1 MNKFDIQDSQYRE
14 PYHHYVGFRA
24 PGLQK
29 HMRWGLRY
37 YGYISRVLELAA
49 ALAPRNVAEVGC
61 GDGKILLELAQ
72 LCPAARFSGYD
83 LSQKAIAFAQAFA
96 WGRDELSFTAGDF
109 ADAPGGYDLILC
121 IETLEHIP
129 DAAVA
134 PFLATIR
141 SKLAPQGRVILT
153 VPSANYP
160 VTSKH
165 YRHYT
170 LDLLRQ
176 QTESQFEIEACE
188 YLHDPG
194 SRFLAFLLVNRLFLL
209 NSPRLSR
216 LVFARYGRKYRRAA
230 AHKAQHLLAVL
241 R

>member
-14 PYHHYVGFRA
+14 PYHHYVGFGT
-24 PGLQK
+24 PGLQR

-37 YGYISRVLELAA
+37 YGYITRVLELASA
-49 ALAPRNVAEVGC
+49 AAPQNLAEVGC

-72 LCPAARFSGYD
+72 RCPAARFSGYD
-83 LSQKAIAFAQAFA
+83 LSQKAIAFAKAFA
-96 WGRDELSFTAGDF
+96 WGRDNLNFTAGDF
-109 ADAPGGYDLILC
+109 AESPGGYDVILC

-141 SKLAPQGRVILT
+141 NKLAPDGRVILT

-160 VTSKH
+160 VTQKH

-176 QTESQFEIEACE
+176 QTESQFAIEHVE
-188 YLHDPG
+188 HLHDPR
-194 SRFLAFLLVNRLFLL
+194 SRFLNYLLVNRLFLM
-209 NSPRLSR
+209 NSPRLAR
-216 LVFARYGRKYRRAA
+216 WVFARYARKYRHAA
-230 AHKAQHLLAVL
+230 ERTAQHLLVVL